1 MLVLPVFED
10 VESQQEKKPPVAVVQ
25 LINKNNEIGYFTN
38 EDEDLLET
46 LLRFI
51 GPLIKN
57 SSLFIRKEK
66 KKKLKCLVILL

>member
-1 MLVLPVFED
+1 MK
-10 VESQQEKKPPVAVVQ
+10 KKPPVAVVQ
-25 LINKNNEIGYFTN
+25 LINKNNEIGYFTS

-57 SSLFIRKEK
+57 SSLFMRKEK
-66 KKKLKCLVILL
+66 KIRS